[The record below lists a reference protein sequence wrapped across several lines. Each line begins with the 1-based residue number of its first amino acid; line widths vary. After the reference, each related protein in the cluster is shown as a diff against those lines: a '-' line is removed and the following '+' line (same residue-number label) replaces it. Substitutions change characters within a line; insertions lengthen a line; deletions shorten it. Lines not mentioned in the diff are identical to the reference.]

1 MIQVRDAEVQLTE
14 QTVKELMGA
23 IEKTKDEVEFT
34 TNPISDG
41 DMSMEHFYQEQK
53 KRGIIR
59 VRSEYSNIEYKI
71 ILEAGPNETQES
83 LGYKL
88 V

>member
-1 MIQVRDAEVQLTE
+1 MIKVRDAEVQLTE
-14 QTVKELMGA
+14 QTVKEIMNA
-23 IEKTKDEVEFT
+23 IMKVKDEVIFT
-34 TNPISDG
+34 TDLMSSDVMAV
-41 DMSMEHFYQEQK
+41 DTFHQEQK

-59 VRSEYSNIEYKI
+59 VKSAYSNIEYVI
-71 ILEAGPNETQES
+71 TLEVTPRSQES